1 MRIRSHKMNEERL
14 WAVLDEIRNDVKD
27 LCIRTAVIETDLENH
42 LEGQKR
48 KFDKRMIVLG
58 IIIAIVAIVAGL
70 K

>member
-1 MRIRSHKMNEERL
+1 MMNEDRL
-14 WAVLDEIRNDVKD
+14 WAILDEIRNDVKD

-48 KFDKRMIVLG
+48 KFDKRMIVMG
-58 IIIAIVAIVAGL
+58 VIIGAIAIFVGL